1 MKTRTTL
8 TGKGYFEYKR
18 KRREVMKRSIWRG
31 RNFLSDTGALV
42 VGLYLMTALFMLPG
56 KALAQEGWGPGQDK
70 WKFQLG
76 GYFPSIDTTLKI
88 DGTEVG
94 DNIDLENLVGLSD
107 SDAIFRL
114 DGYWRFARRHRL
126 GFGYYQFNRDAS
138 IRLAEEL
145 TIGDEIFEVGFLTA
159 TELDLGFYTID
170 YLYSFYQGE
179 KWEISGGLGAYWVDL
194 EFSIGASLDINNDP
208 IFGGPVVESTDFN
221 GPLPYLALVFEYYIT
236 PKWLA
241 IIKGGYFQLEVGDI
255 DGRLTNLGAKLEY
268 QFTKMFGLGAGYD
281 AFRIDADIEDRN
293 LRSSIEYSYH
303 GFQAYGILRF

>member
-1 MKTRTTL
+1 L
-8 TGKGYFEYKR
+8 
-18 KRREVMKRSIWRG
+18 
-31 RNFLSDTGALV
+31 N
-42 VGLYLMTALFMLPG
+42 
-56 KALAQEGWGPGQDK
+56 
-70 WKFQLG
+70 
-76 GYFPSIDTTLKI
+76 
-88 DGTEVG
+88 
-94 DNIDLENLVGLSD
+94 
-107 SDAIFRL
+107 
-114 DGYWRFARRHRL
+114 
-126 GFGYYQFNRDAS
+126 
-138 IRLAEEL
+138 
-145 TIGDEIFEVGFLTA
+145 
-159 TELDLGFYTID
+159 LGFYTID

-281 AFRIDADIEDRN
+281 VFRIDADIEDRN

>member
-1 MKTRTTL
+1 MGDWMKTRTTL

-42 VGLYLMTALFMLPG
+42 VGLYLMAALFMLPG
-56 KALAQEGWGPGQDK
+56 KALAQEGYGPGQDK

-76 GYFPSIDTTLKI
+76 GYFPS
-88 DGTEVG
+88 
-94 DNIDLENLVGLSD
+94 
-107 SDAIFRL
+107 RL